1 MVFQLIIKYLH
12 KHSLN
17 ACRFS
22 KSPLGGATNPFQPSF
37 SKPLRV
43 LPFLSLHFLFLS
55 QHTESKPLPHV
66 TLQTVGTQ
74 ETVYT
79 RMSIL
84 AYLMISILVIGQHC
98 SLQKYPHLICKLWIV
113 YFNVTN

>member
-1 MVFQLIIKYLH
+1 MYFNFTQWQYSILHNNRLLTKGLRQNKNYKQMVFQLIIKYLH

-43 LPFLSLHFLFLS
+43 LPFLSLYFLFLS
-55 QHTESKPLPHV
+55 QPAH
-66 TLQTVGTQ
+66 
-74 ETVYT
+74 
-79 RMSIL
+79 RI
-84 AYLMISILVIGQHC
+84 
-98 SLQKYPHLICKLWIV
+98 
-113 YFNVTN
+113 